1 MMDTA
6 LSGRLFVKTSFS
18 LLIKGKTRQGL
29 ITQRPALPGVLLAED
44 LSYRMVSDNQ
54 GVCVQHDTFV
64 VKQSFCSGCIS
75 VAIPV

>member
-54 GVCVQHDTFV
+54 ECVQHDTFV
-64 VKQSFCSGCIS
+64 VKQSFA
-75 VAIPV
+75 VAA